1 MILFNSFL
9 GSRVEVALLGTAL
22 PVLLSISP
30 SPVFKFGDCTVGEQ
44 IDALCTVNNESAS
57 LPLTFSLHS
66 TAHFHFS
73 PSQDHISPGQSV
85 DVLLTFRPNQM
96 GSFKPVVPLDVLGG
110 IVEHFS
116 FDGDP
121 TAVRYDVQFLFCIIS
136 HVQM

>member
-1 MILFNSFL
+1 M
-9 GSRVEVALLGTAL
+9 GTAL

-30 SPVFKFGDCTVGEQ
+30 SPVFKFGDCAVGEQ

-73 PSQDHISPGQSV
+73 PSQDYINPGQSV

-96 GSFKPVVPLDVLGG
+96 GIFKPVAPLDVLGG
-110 IVEHFS
+110 IVEQFS
-116 FDGDP
+116 SGGGDP
-121 TAVRYDVQFLFCIIS
+121 SAVRYSTCRIEV
-136 HVQM
+136 

>member
-1 MILFNSFL
+1 MCKHAESPNILNSL
-9 GSRVEVALLGTAL
+9 SGSRVEVAVLGTAL
-22 PVLLSISP
+22 PVLLSASP
-30 SPVFKFGDCTVGEQ
+30 SPVFKFGDCPVGEQ

-73 PSQDHISPGQSV
+73 PSQAHISPGQSV

-96 GSFKPVVPLDVLGG
+96 GNFKPVVPLDVLGG
-110 IVEHFS
+110 IVEQFS

-121 TAVRYDVQFLFCIIS
+121 TAFRLDVVFI
-136 HVQM
+136 